1 MNNRI
6 KHLPNGD
13 FEVVYESK
21 VNASDLVIQ
30 LHDLARETKDNRI
43 RTIADNLAEVAKDH
57 SDKGYRESTHEKQA
71 EFDRKRNYEWDEWKS
86 IK

>member
-1 MNNRI
+1 M
-6 KHLPNGD
+6 
-13 FEVVYESK
+13 
-21 VNASDLVIQ
+21 NASELVIQ

-71 EFDRKRNYEWDEWKS
+71 EFAKKRNEGFYDVGSMSLDEVKRS
-86 IK
+86 NRE